1 MAMAAGAKFGGI
13 SMPNQTLYINNI
25 NDKLSKDLLRRELYV
40 LCSQFGAVLDVVA
53 LKTGKMRGQAF
64 VVFQHLT
71 SASIALQKLNGFEFY
86 GKALRTAYCKSK
98 SDAVAKEDGTFVPKH
113 KRKRPDGG
121 DKSVPS
127 YKQPPAKKAAGET
140 EKAAEEKEKTA
151 APMEEDEAEKAPESV
166 ADDQPPNNI
175 LFLER
180 LPGEVNAVM
189 LKTLFKQFPGLKEV
203 RMVPGKPG
211 IAFVEFEAEAQAAV
225 AKDTLQ
231 GFKLTPTNEMR
242 ITFAKKE

>member
-1 MAMAAGAKFGGI
+1 MFCAGILVGGFLPSAVHMTRTRSFG
-13 SMPNQTLYINNI
+13 
-25 NDKLSKDLLRRELYV
+25 RELYV
-40 LCSQFGAVLDVVA
+40 LCSQFGSILDVVA
-53 LKTGKMRGQAF
+53 LKTTKMRGQAF
-64 VVFQHLT
+64 VVFQQLT
-71 SASIALQKLNGFEFY
+71 SASMALQKLNGFEFY
-86 GKALRTAYCKSK
+86 GKPLRTAYCKSK
-98 SDAVAKEDGTFVPKH
+98 SDAVAKEDGSFVPKH
-113 KRKRPDGG
+113 KRKKPDGG
-121 DKSVPS
+121 KEGVPS
-127 YKQPPAKKAAGET
+127 YKQPPAKKPAAD
-140 EKAAEEKEKTA
+140 KEKEKEKEQDKEKEQAAEGDTA
-151 APMEEDEAEKAPESV
+151 MEAEKPEESL
-166 ADDQPPNNI
+166 AEEQPPNSI

-180 LPGEVNAVM
+180 LPAEVNAVM